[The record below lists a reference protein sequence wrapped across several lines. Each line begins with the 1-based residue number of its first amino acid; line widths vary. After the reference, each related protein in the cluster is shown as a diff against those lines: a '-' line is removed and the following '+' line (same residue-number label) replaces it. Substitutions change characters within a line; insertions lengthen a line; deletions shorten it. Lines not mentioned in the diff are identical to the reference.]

1 MPYQESFLKYLKF
14 EKRCSEHTVVAYKK
28 DLDQF
33 EEFVFKKVGD
43 FDFLKVEPK
52 MVRSWIVEMMGK
64 GIAAKTV
71 NRKITTLKS
80 FYKYLMRQ
88 EIMDSSPV
96 ATVITPKVPK
106 KLPEFVGETS
116 LHQLL
121 DNGYFPKDFEGMR
134 DMLIVS
140 LFYGTGVRLSEL
152 INLKDHDFQL
162 NEFLVKVIGKNN
174 KERIVPYPRGLNQLI
189 EEYKLKRDRELE
201 NREPFFFLTGKGKKA
216 YEKLIYRVVKKNLA
230 LVTTLEKKSPHILRH
245 SYATHLLNRGAD
257 LNAVKE
263 LLGHANLA
271 ATQVYTH
278 TSMEK
283 LQNVYKQ
290 AHPRA

>member
-1 MPYQESFLKYLKF
+1 MPYQKSFLKYLKF

-33 EEFVFKKVGD
+33 EEFVFKKVED
-43 FDFLKVEPK
+43 FDVLNVDPK
-52 MVRSWIVEMMGK
+52 MIRSWIVEMMGK
-64 GIAAKTV
+64 GVAAKTV
-71 NRKITTLKS
+71 NRKITALKS

-88 EIMDSSPV
+88 ELIENSPV
-96 ATVITPKVPK
+96 ANIITPKVPK
-106 KLPEFVGETS
+106 KLPEFVGENN

-121 DNGYFPKDFEGMR
+121 DNGYFSDDYEGTR
-134 DMLIVS
+134 DMLVVS
-140 LFYGTGVRLSEL
+140 LFYGTGIRLSEL
-152 INLKDHDFQL
+152 INLKDHDFQK
-162 NEFLVKVIGKNN
+162 NEYLIKVLGKNK
-174 KERIVPYPRGLNQLI
+174 KERIVPYPRSMRQLI
-189 EEYKLKRDRELE
+189 EEYTQRRDEELE
-201 NREPFFFLTGKGKKA
+201 QRDAFFFLTAKGKKA
-216 YEKLIYRVVKKNLA
+216 YEKLIYRIVHKSLS

-263 LLGHANLA
+263 LLGHSNLA

-278 TSMEK
+278 ISMAK
-283 LQNVYKQ
+283 LQKVYKQ